1 MRNIINDMAEKFS
14 MGTVRTTAFDP
25 NGWEIGDTDCDIDL
39 TIKHEAGLATYVV
52 IATIYVTGVAIQR
65 ELEIVVTDDDLID
78 QSKLEIDTDET
89 PPEAVIDYISSHQ
102 R

>member
-39 TIKHEAGLATYVV
+39 TIKHEAVSPPTLS
-52 IATIYVTGVAIQR
+52 
-65 ELEIVVTDDDLID
+65 LP
-78 QSKLEIDTDET
+78 QSTLLVWQSNVSWKSSSPTT
-89 PPEAVIDYISSHQ
+89 ISSTN
-102 R
+102 RNSKSTPMKLRRRL